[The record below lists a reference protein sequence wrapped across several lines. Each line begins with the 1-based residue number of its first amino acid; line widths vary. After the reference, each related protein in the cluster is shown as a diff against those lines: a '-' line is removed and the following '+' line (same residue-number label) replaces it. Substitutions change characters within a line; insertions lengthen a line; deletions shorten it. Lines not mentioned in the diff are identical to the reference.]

1 MMDITF
7 SGGEIDGTISAP
19 ASKSCTHRA
28 IILAALSRGKC
39 VITNP
44 LDSLDTRATAD
55 AMITMGASIDWAD
68 DRICVGSKE
77 IRAPNRI
84 VDVLNSGTTMRLMT
98 GIAALFD
105 SETTIVGDD
114 SVMKRP
120 MEPLLNA
127 LKGCGVR
134 CESNDGKAPIRIR
147 GPVEGN
153 RICID
158 GSTSSQ
164 FISSVLMMSPLVGRP
179 MDIIL
184 EGDIVS
190 QPYIDITTDMMERF
204 GIYIIRTDSGFHVEP
219 QSYVPCDYV
228 VPSDFSSAAYP
239 LVAGGLSGRAS
250 VKGLD
255 MSDQQGDKKIVD
267 ILRMAGCSVDID
279 GDVITCT
286 HNGRP
291 KACDIDISNVPDLF
305 PIVAVLLCTADGKSK
320 LHGAPQ
326 LHFKESDRIESVSD
340 MLNTLGADIRPTDDG
355 CIIEGVEHLR
365 GGWVDHRGDHRLMMA
380 ASIASLVSDGPI
392 SMKDGRC
399 WDVSYPRFIEHMR
412 SLGMRC

>member
-77 IRAPNRI
+77 IHAPNRI

-98 GIAALFD
+98 GIAALLD

-184 EGDIVS
+184 EGDIIS

-204 GIYIIRTDSGFHVEP
+204 GIHIIRTDSGFHVEP
-219 QSYVPCDYV
+219 
-228 VPSDFSSAAYP
+228 
-239 LVAGGLSGRAS
+239 
-250 VKGLD
+250 
-255 MSDQQGDKKIVD
+255 
-267 ILRMAGCSVDID
+267 
-279 GDVITCT
+279 
-286 HNGRP
+286 
-291 KACDIDISNVPDLF
+291 
-305 PIVAVLLCTADGKSK
+305 
-320 LHGAPQ
+320 
-326 LHFKESDRIESVSD
+326 
-340 MLNTLGADIRPTDDG
+340 
-355 CIIEGVEHLR
+355 
-365 GGWVDHRGDHRLMMA
+365 
-380 ASIASLVSDGPI
+380 
-392 SMKDGRC
+392 
-399 WDVSYPRFIEHMR
+399 
-412 SLGMRC
+412 

>member
-68 DRICVGSKE
+68 DRICIESK
-77 IRAPNRI
+77 
-84 VDVLNSGTTMRLMT
+84 
-98 GIAALFD
+98 
-105 SETTIVGDD
+105 ETTIVGDD

-164 FISSVLMMSPLVGRP
+164 FISSVLVMSPLVGRP

-239 LVAGGLSGRAS
+239 LVAGGLSGKAS

-305 PIVAVLLCTADGKSK
+305 PIDRKS
-320 LHGAPQ
+320 
-326 LHFKESDRIESVSD
+326 V
-340 MLNTLGADIRPTDDG
+340 
-355 CIIEGVEHLR
+355 V
-365 GGWVDHRGDHRLMMA
+365 
-380 ASIASLVSDGPI
+380 
-392 SMKDGRC
+392 
-399 WDVSYPRFIEHMR
+399 
-412 SLGMRC
+412 

>member
-7 SGGEIDGTISAP
+7 SGGEINGIISAP
-19 ASKSCTHRA
+19 PSKSYTHRA
-28 IILAALSRGKC
+28 IIMTALSRGKC
-39 VITNP
+39 IISNP

-55 AMITMGASIDWAD
+55 AMIAMGASIDWTG
-68 DRICVGSKE
+68 DRICIETKE
-77 IRAPNRI
+77 MHAPDRTI
-84 VDVLNSGTTMRLMT
+84 DVLNSGTTMRLMA
-98 GIAALFD
+98 GIVALFD
-105 SETTIVGDD
+105 SETTIIGDD

-127 LKGCGVR
+127 LEGCDVH

-147 GPVEGN
+147 GPIEGN
-153 RICID
+153 RIHID

-184 EGDIVS
+184 EGDIIS

-204 GIYIIRTDSGFHVEP
+204 GIDIVRTDSGFHVEP
-219 QSYVPCDYV
+219 QSYVPCDYTI
-228 VPSDFSSAAYP
+228 PSDFSSAAYP
-239 LVAGGLSGRAS
+239 LVAGGLSGKAS

-255 MSDQQGDKKIVD
+255 VSGQQGDKRIVD
-267 ILRMAGCSVDID
+267 ILRMAGCSIDID
-279 GDVITCT
+279 DDMITCT

-291 KACDIDISNVPDLF
+291 KACDIDISNIPDLF
-305 PIVAVLLCTADGKSK
+305 PIVAVLLSTADGKSR
-320 LHGAPQ
+320 LYGAPQ
-326 LHFKESDRIESVSD
+326 LRFKESDRIESVSD
-340 MLNTLGADIRPTDDG
+340 MLNTLGANIRPTDGG
-355 CIIEGVEHLR
+355 CIIEGVEHLK
-365 GGWVDHRGDHRLMMA
+365 GGWIDHRGDHRLMMA
-380 ASIASLVSDGPI
+380 ASVASLVSDGPI
-392 SMKDGRC
+392 SMEDDHC